1 MDVRQVCCE
10 FLQSQLHPTNCLGIR
25 AFADL
30 HTCTQ
35 LLNQSHA
42 FAGKPLAMHA
52 AICESSP
59 LAWACMHPWK
69 MFNFVSPRAAFHWRG
84 AGRGVPG
91 SVSAAGVQPH
101 LQRQTH
107 RFHRGE
113 GQKTQTTHTLKAQI
127 SLRKAACVLW
137 VTTELCTYIFP
148 SRGWET
154 SVSALV
160 TYSTSCILSA
170 HLAAYGGVSV
180 RAWGCQQERVRGSSC
195 VSSCRSSSGSSRGGG
210 WFSHTD
216 LRGSCQ
222 RRVIIYFSTCC
233 CVSYRLLAF
242 VVPPD
247 TWKGTTVDVQKDLGN
262 L

>member
-52 AICESSP
+52 PICESSP

-69 MFNFVSPRAAFHWRG
+69 MSNFVSPRAAFYWGG

-91 SVSAAGVQPH
+91 SVSAASVQPH

-107 RFHRGE
+107 CFHRGE
-113 GQKTQTTHTLKAQI
+113 GQKTWHNNRTLHIYGFLKIFRHLGCIRLGNLCLCI
-127 SLRKAACVLW
+127 SHILDILH
-137 VTTELCTYIFP
+137 P
-148 SRGWET
+148 
-154 SVSALV
+154 VSSFGCSHIP
-160 TYSTSCILSA
+160 YD
-170 HLAAYGGVSV
+170 GVSV
-180 RAWGCQQERVRGSSC
+180 RVWGCQQERVWGSSC
-195 VSSCRSSSGSSRGGG
+195 VSSCCPSSGSSRGGG
-210 WFSHTD
+210 WFSHT
-216 LRGSCQ
+216 Q
-222 RRVIIYFSTCC
+222 T
-233 CVSYRLLAF
+233 
-242 VVPPD
+242 
-247 TWKGTTVDVQKDLGN
+247 
-262 L
+262 